1 MEDKENDE
9 KDQSCGDGSE
19 EGPFSPCESK
29 RELMHSGAKILHAK
43 AGRLWLR
50 FLRGGL

>member
-1 MEDKENDE
+1 MKVKENEE

-19 EGPFSPCESK
+19 EGPFSPCESEH
-29 RELMHSGAKILHAK
+29 ELMHSCAKILHAN
-43 AGRLWLR
+43 AGKLWLR